1 MGQKPERLLIVVT
14 TCDQRDDAEKLAS
27 LSVEKRL
34 AACAQVS
41 GPITSYYWWKDRQER
56 AEEWQIRMK
65 TTHSGYKRLEN
76 FIRENH
82 PYELPQIVAFDVDQA
97 LPEFALWVAE
107 ITEGK

>member
-1 MGQKPERLLIVVT
+1 MERKPEHIIVVVT
-14 TCDQRDDAEKLAS
+14 TCERRDDAEKIGSMA
-27 LSVEKRL
+27 VEKKL
-34 AACAQVS
+34 AACAQIS
-41 GPITSYYWWKDRQER
+41 GPITSHYWWQGRQER

-82 PYELPQIVAFDVDQA
+82 PYELPQIVAFEVDRA